1 MLRFALGLTALLV
14 WLTGAAV
21 AQEPVLPDFDQW
33 ESVASTAEEAIDAPD
48 TTETMLEVQRARLVD
63 YRAKFDAARNLNA
76 ARISALREQLA
87 ALGTPP
93 EGEGAE
99 PESPEVAANREEL
112 NRQLNTLLTPVQRA
126 EAAYLRADA
135 LIGQIDVALR
145 ERQTEQL
152 MEVVPTPLRPAEP
165 ASAGC

>member
-33 ESVASTAEEAIDAPD
+33 ESVASTAEEVIDATD
-48 TTETMLEVQRARLVD
+48 TTETMLEVQRARLVE
-63 YRAKFDAARNLNA
+63 YRTKFDAARNLNA
-76 ARISALREQLA
+76 ARINALREQIA

-99 PESPEVAANREEL
+99 PESPEVEW
-112 NRQLNTLLTPVQRA
+112 P
-126 EAAYLRADA
+126 
-135 LIGQIDVALR
+135 
-145 ERQTEQL
+145 
-152 MEVVPTPLRPAEP
+152 
-165 ASAGC
+165 S